1 MKLANSCAALFAR
14 WIHQLGP
21 CFSFSF
27 GAAGGITG
35 QVGGLV
41 NYIIFSFWI
50 FVSFAGWIVALSS
63 LSALQHYENDTG
75 ISAGETAA
83 TELQR
88 PRC

>member
-1 MKLANSCAALFAR
+1 MQHYLRAR
-14 WIHQLGP
+14 SISWGP
-21 CFSFSF
+21 YFSFSF

-50 FVSFAGWIVALSS
+50 FISFAGWIVALSC

-75 ISAGETAA
+75 ISAGETA
-83 TELQR
+83 TTQLQG
-88 PRC
+88 PRF